1 MIEKMKFVSIT
12 GPTDDI
18 DRMVNSYLSKYEI
31 HLENALLEWN
41 SPTTNLKP
49 YVEANPYKDMLQRSS
64 ELMSY
69 IKDVSVSKKEDI
81 NLDTANAKIIDI
93 IDSIHSTQQNIT
105 KLEEELKTLQTN
117 YENIAPFVNLHFDI
131 SSIFSFK
138 HIIYH
143 FGKVPKDY
151 YNQFEE
157 YCLNTQSIINIKCS
171 EDKDFIWCIYFVPAV
186 EADVIDATCT
196 SLHFQDTFIPKDF
209 SGSPEKSCSELLQ
222 KIEQLNTEIKSERQ
236 SISDNISSHQ
246 EDIVIC
252 HNRICSAY
260 ENFDVRKM
268 AATTKADGTTFYII
282 CGWMTE
288 NDANNFAKDIN
299 DDLNTIVVFED
310 ASAHRSQ
317 SPPTKLKNPRFF
329 KPFEMFI
336 EMYGLPSYNE
346 FDPTIFVAL
355 TYCLIFGVM
364 FGDVGQG
371 LVLLIGGSLLYAT
384 KKMKLAYI
392 ISFAGIFST
401 FFGFMFGSIFGFE
414 DIIEAVWLRPTEHM
428 ANLPFIGSLNTVFV
442 VAIAFGMFLILLSM
456 IFHIIN
462 AFKARNKGDALFDT
476 NGIAGFVFYGSIV
489 TCVFLYM
496 TGNTLPATIVLAVM
510 FGIPILLIAFK
521 EPLCKLLEKEDKLIE
536 GGVGMFLTQTFFELF
551 EVLLSYFSN
560 TLSFVRIGA
569 FAVSHAAMMQVVMM
583 LSGAESGN
591 PSWVAVII
599 GNLIVMVM
607 EGFIVGIQVLR
618 LEYYE
623 MFSRY
628 YKGSGR
634 SFKPFKQLTK

>member
-1 MIEKMKFVSIT
+1 MIVKMKFVSLT

-18 DRMVNSYLSKYEI
+18 DRVVSKYLSRYEI

-41 SPTTNLKP
+41 SSSNLKP

-69 IKDVSVSKKEDI
+69 ISDKNIDSPKDI
-81 NLDTANAKIIDI
+81 NVDTANKTIINI
-93 IDSIHSTQQNIT
+93 IDSIHHIQDDISAREDSLKALQEDYDNIS
-105 KLEEELKTLQTN
+105 
-117 YENIAPFVNLHFDI
+117 PFVNLNYDV

-143 FGKVPKDY
+143 FGRIPKDY
-151 YNQFEE
+151 YHQFEE
-157 YCLNTQSIINIKCS
+157 YCDNTESIINIKCS
-171 EDKDFIWCIYFVPAV
+171 EDTEYIWCLYFTPLVR
-186 EADVIDATCT
+186 ADVVDATCT
-196 SLHFQDTFIPKDF
+196 SLHFEETYIPKDF
-209 SGSPEKSCSELLQ
+209 SGTPEKSCMELLKQ
-222 KIEQLNTEIKSERQ
+222 MDVLKDEIKSLKESLLN
-236 SISDNISSHQ
+236 SIESQHC
-246 EDIVIC
+246 DIINS
-252 HNRICSAY
+252 HNRIYSAY

-268 AATTKADGTTFYII
+268 AAVTNADGTTFYII
-282 CGWMTE
+282 CGWMDEKDADKLACDVETDE
-288 NDANNFAKDIN
+288 NI
-299 DDLNTIVVFED
+299 ICVFED
-310 ASAHRSQ
+310 AASHRSQ
-317 SPPTKLKNPRFF
+317 SPPTKLKNPKFF

-336 EMYGLPSYNE
+336 EMYGLPSYYE

-371 LVLLIGGSLLYAT
+371 LVLLIGGALLYKF
-384 KKMKLAYI
+384 KKMRLAYI
-392 ISFAGIFST
+392 ISFAGFFST
-401 FFGFMFGSIFGFE
+401 IFGVLFGSIFGFE
-414 DIIEAVWLRPTEHM
+414 DIIDAVWLRPTEHM
-428 ANLPFIGSLNTVFV
+428 SQLPFIGSLNTVFV

-456 IFHIIN
+456 VFHIIN
-462 AFKARNKGDALFDT
+462 AVKSKDKGNALFDT
-476 NGIAGFVFYGSIV
+476 NGVAGFVFYGAVV
-489 TCVFLYM
+489 TVILLYM
-496 TGNTLPATIVLAVM
+496 TGNPLPATVVLVIM
-510 FGIPILLIAFK
+510 FVVPLLLIAFK
-521 EPLCKLLEKEDKLIE
+521 EPLCHLMEKKGKLIE
-536 GGVGMFLTQTFFELF
+536 GSVGMFFTQTFFEMF

-583 LSGAESGN
+583 LSGAESGSPN
-591 PSWVAVII
+591 WIVVIL

-628 YKGSGR
+628 YEGSGR
-634 SFKPFKQLTK
+634 KFTPFRHTNTE

>member
-1 MIEKMKFVSIT
+1 MIVKMKFVSLT

-18 DRMVNSYLSKYEI
+18 DRIVSTYLSRYEI

-41 SPTTNLKP
+41 SSSNLKP
-49 YVEANPYKDMLQRSS
+49 YVEANPYKDMLQHSS

-69 IKDVSVSKKEDI
+69 ISDKTPDSKTDI
-81 NLDTANAKIIDI
+81 NVDTANKIITDI
-93 IDSIHSTQQNIT
+93 TDSIHHIQEDISCQ
-105 KLEEELKTLQTN
+105 EELLKNLQEN
-117 YENIAPFVNLHFDI
+117 YDNISPFVNLNYDI
-131 SSIFSFK
+131 SSIFSFR

-143 FGKVPKDY
+143 FGKVPKNY

-157 YCLNTQSIINIKCS
+157 YCDNTDSVINIRCS
-171 EDKDFIWCIYFVPAV
+171 EDNSYIWCLYFTPAV
-186 EADVIDATCT
+186 RADVVDAACT
-196 SLHFQDTFIPKDF
+196 SLHFEETFIPKDF
-209 SGSPEKSCSELLQ
+209 SGTPEKSCMELLKQ
-222 KIEQLNTEIKSERQ
+222 IDSAKNKIKELRQ
-236 SISDNISSHQ
+236 SITDNVQSKRN
-246 EDIVIC
+246 DIINS
-252 HNRICSAY
+252 HNRITSAY

-268 AATTKADGTTFYII
+268 AAKTNADGTTFYII
-282 CGWMTE
+282 CGWMDE
-288 NDANNFAKDIN
+288 KDADSLAKDIECDEN
-299 DDLNTIVVFED
+299 IIGIFEE
-310 ASAHRSQ
+310 AGSHRSQ

-336 EMYGLPSYNE
+336 EMYGLPSYYE

-371 LVLLIGGSLLYAT
+371 LVLLIGGALLYKF
-384 KKMKLAYI
+384 KKMRLAYI
-392 ISFAGIFST
+392 ISFAGFFST
-401 FFGFMFGSIFGFE
+401 IFGVLFGSVFGFE
-414 DIIEAVWLRPTEHM
+414 NIIDALWLRPTEQM
-428 ANLPFIGSLNTVFV
+428 SDLPFIGSLNTVFV

-462 AFKARNKGDALFDT
+462 AVKSKNRGDALFDT
-476 NGIAGFVFYGSIV
+476 NGVAGFVFYGAIV
-489 TCVFLYM
+489 SVILLYM
-496 TGNTLPATIVLAVM
+496 TGKPLPATIILVIM
-510 FGIPILLIAFK
+510 FVIPLLLIAFK
-521 EPLCKLLEKEDKLIE
+521 EPLCHMLERKSKLID
-536 GGVGMFLTQTFFELF
+536 GSIGMFFTQTFFEMF

-583 LSGAESGN
+583 LSGAESN
-591 PSWVAVII
+591 SPNWIVVIL

-628 YKGSGR
+628 YNGSGR
-634 SFKPFKQLTK
+634 EFKPFRHVNTD